1 MRERTAHRGEER
13 SDACLGAMN
22 FVQSWDEWRD
32 SLGEIV
38 RAARDIDPSEAH
50 TIEVVEDMMDFM
62 SERVC
67 PGSPEEGIVRALW
80 DHAEENERRVL
91 ARMLLRLLD

>member
-1 MRERTAHRGEER
+1 MREGTTHRSGGRPE
-13 SDACLGAMN
+13 ACLGTMD
-22 FVQSWDEWRD
+22 FVQSWDEWRG

-38 RAARDIDPSEAH
+38 RAARDVDPSEAH
-50 TIEVVEDMMDFM
+50 TIEVVEDMIEFL

-67 PGSPEEGIVRALW
+67 PGSPEERIMRALW
-80 DHAEENERRVL
+80 DQGDEEERKVL